1 MLSMRQAKEFFCSYN
16 GFKFHMAREE
26 PGMMMEYDK
35 SNISREMEEKW
46 RQEILDKLE
55 NMYYTRY
62 DTGEYDGWCMFSNF
76 LEVLGDTK
84 TECDKNGERLLKII
98 DYAVE
103 NLDQKQKI
111 LIMEE
116 MPLVICWISKYTN
129 LKENLMPLTN
139 RLMDFRVSLI
149 SSEHGWTR
157 PQERYGMAYK
167 HIRKAFSQYLRSE

>member
-1 MLSMRQAKEFFCSYN
+1 MLNMQQAKEFFCSYD

-35 SNISREMEEKW
+35 SNISRETEEEW
-46 RQEILDKLE
+46 RQEILDELE

-62 DTGEYDGWCMFSNF
+62 DTGECDGWCMFSNF
-76 LEVLGDTK
+76 LKVLSDTK
-84 TECDKNGERLLKII
+84 TEYDKNGERLLKII
-98 DYAVE
+98 DHAAE

-116 MPLVICWISKYTN
+116 MPLVICYISKYTD
-129 LKENLMPLTN
+129 LKENLMPLTD
-139 RLMDFRVSLI
+139 RLVDFRVSLI

-157 PQERYGMAYK
+157 PQERYDMAYK